1 MSALTGPTVRQP
13 RHVQT
18 AAERQAVYDYVTA
31 RDKTCRAPTI
41 VAWNI
46 GRGANPPADFIVVR
60 FECSDKLERHHAGNT
75 IGSKRI
81 TSRRTVVLVCAFHHR
96 TWAPTH
102 SRMILEWLA
111 RIEDAKEKA

>member
-18 AAERQAVYDYVTA
+18 AADRRKVYADVTA
-31 RDKTCRAPTI
+31 RDVTCRAPI
-41 VAWNI
+41 IDPYVDAVFCE
-46 GRGANPPADFIVVR
+46 GR
-60 FECSDKLERHHAGNT
+60 LERHHAGNT

>member
-1 MSALTGPTVRQP
+1 MSALTGPTVCQP

-18 AAERQAVYDYVTA
+18 AAERQAVYAYVTE
-31 RDKTCRAPTI
+31 RDKTCRAPIIQGMTDYNG
-41 VAWNI
+41 VEAFFMALDCS
-46 GRGANPPADFIVVR
+46 GR
-60 FECSDKLERHHAGNT
+60 LERHHAGNT